1 MTSHLLSFVLFLP
14 LAGMLLLLAMPA
26 ENRRLIRIWANAV
39 SIATFL
45 LSLCFIAKFDL
56 NASGYQFV
64 ERAQWIPSIGAQ
76 YLLGMDG
83 ISLLMVLLT
92 TLISAIAAL
101 SSWRSITERTKMFYS
116 MILLLETGVLGV
128 FLSLDL
134 FLFYLFWDVV
144 LIPMYF
150 LIGIYGSERR
160 GYAAIKFFLYTLL
173 GSLFMLLGFL
183 ALYFEYAA
191 QYGVYTFDLQKLMS
205 LNLPLRTEEWIFF
218 ALFFGFAVKVP
229 MFPLHTWL
237 PDAHTEAPTAGSVLL
252 ASLLLK
258 MGTYGFLRF
267 SLPLLPKASTQ
278 TWIVHLMVAL
288 SLIAII
294 YGALVCLTQRD
305 WKRLVAYSSVSHMGF
320 CTLGIFV
327 LNAKGLA
334 GSVIQQVNHGITTG
348 LLFLLVGFIYE
359 RRHTREI
366 SEFGGVA
373 QVMPFYATVFAI
385 TVFASAG
392 LPLLNG
398 FIGEFTIL
406 SGAFQVNLWWAVVG
420 VIGMILSAAYL
431 LWLFQRTMLGPL
443 KLDENRSLHDLF
455 PRERLLVLPL
465 VFLAFAIGIY
475 PRPLFAVLE
484 KPVQNI
490 LMRVAP
496 VPHSGIADSS
506 PAAPPDRTVSTQEP
520 VARASARWRSAL
532 AAATPVLTQR
542 AGSKLPA
549 GTMNRAPR
557 LLYRS
562 TFSSLIQGEAR

>member
-1 MTSHLLSFVLFLP
+1 
-14 LAGMLLLLAMPA
+14 
-26 ENRRLIRIWANAV
+26 
-39 SIATFL
+39 
-45 LSLCFIAKFDL
+45 
-56 NASGYQFV
+56 
-64 ERAQWIPSIGAQ
+64 
-76 YLLGMDG
+76 
-83 ISLLMVLLT
+83 
-92 TLISAIAAL
+92 
-101 SSWRSITERTKMFYS
+101 
-116 MILLLETGVLGV
+116 
-128 FLSLDL
+128 
-134 FLFYLFWDVV
+134 
-144 LIPMYF
+144 MYF

-348 LLFLLVGFIYE
+348 LLFFFVSWLQSYE

-443 KLDENRSLHDLF
+443 KLATTGLARSISQ
-455 PRERLLVLPL
+455 RRLLVLPL

-475 PRPLFAVLE
+475 PRPLFAVFG
-484 KPVQNI
+484 KAGAKRTHAGRP
-490 LMRVAP
+490 R
-496 VPHSGIADSS
+496 S
-506 PAAPPDRTVSTQEP
+506 PF
-520 VARASARWRSAL
+520 
-532 AAATPVLTQR
+532 
-542 AGSKLPA
+542 G
-549 GTMNRAPR
+549 NRRFLLAPR
-557 LLYRS
+557 RP
-562 TFSSLIQGEAR
+562 TGT